1 MPTTAHPSRATAE
14 HHHGLA
20 LLLSLVSAIGP
31 FATDAYL
38 PSFPEI
44 GRAFGVG
51 PVLVQQSLTAY
62 MVPFAA
68 MTLWHGAISD
78 ALGRRRVM
86 LASIAL
92 FALASIGC
100 MLAWRLEALLC
111 FRAVQ
116 GMTAGGGMV
125 VGRAVVRDVLDG
137 DEARRLMARIALV
150 FALAPA
156 IGPVVGGWLHVLL
169 GWRSVFAFLA
179 LFSAGIAVWCWRELP
194 ETLPEAARRPLE
206 VASMAGGYRQVLSSP
221 PFLALVVTVSCG
233 FAAVFLYIV
242 SAPAFLLGLLH
253 VGETGFLWL
262 FGPVSAGLMLGT
274 WLAGRAAG
282 RLTNSQTVARGF
294 AIMAAAAGANLLFH
308 ALAPPSVPWS
318 VIPLVVYVTGSALT
332 MPSLTLMALDLFPS
346 RRGMAASCQ
355 AFAQTSSN
363 ALVTAVLAPL
373 LWGSALWLAAGMA
386 AILAL
391 GGAALLAYETFLRP
405 APDPHPNP

>member
-20 LLLSLVSAIGP
+20 LLLSLISAIGP

-100 MLAWRLEALLC
+100 MLSWRLEALLF

-179 LFSAGIAVWCWRELP
+179 LFAAGIAVWCWRELP

-282 RLTNSQTVARGF
+282 RLTNSQTVARGL

-308 ALAPPSVPWS
+308 ALAPPALPWS

-363 ALVTAVLAPL
+363 ALVTALLAPL
-373 LWGSALWLAAGMA
+373 LWGSALWLAAGMG

-391 GGAALLAYETFLRP
+391 GGAAFLAYETFLRP
-405 APDPHPNP
+405 SVVPEG

>member
-1 MPTTAHPSRATAE
+1 
-14 HHHGLA
+14 
-20 LLLSLVSAIGP
+20 
-31 FATDAYL
+31 
-38 PSFPEI
+38 
-44 GRAFGVG
+44 
-51 PVLVQQSLTAY
+51 
-62 MVPFAA
+62 
-68 MTLWHGAISD
+68 
-78 ALGRRRVM
+78 
-86 LASIAL
+86 
-92 FALASIGC
+92 
-100 MLAWRLEALLC
+100 
-111 FRAVQ
+111 
-116 GMTAGGGMV
+116 
-125 VGRAVVRDVLDG
+125 
-137 DEARRLMARIALV
+137 
-150 FALAPA
+150 
-156 IGPVVGGWLHVLL
+156 
-169 GWRSVFAFLA
+169 
-179 LFSAGIAVWCWRELP
+179 
-194 ETLPEAARRPLE
+194 
-206 VASMAGGYRQVLSSP
+206 MAGGYRQVLSSP

-274 WLAGRAAG
+274 WMAGRAAG

-391 GGAALLAYETFLRP
+391 GGAAFLAYETFLRP